1 MVNIVILVLV
11 TTNVIEMGR
20 TIVDGYED
28 DFEGLDDFED
38 FVDSEDHTDTL
49 NRFCELFIFR
59 IIFYKFENIL
69 YLANI
74 NKVMPYISCNCNSS

>member
-1 MVNIVILVLV
+1 MVNIVVLILV
-11 TTNVIEMGR
+11 TTNVIVRGR

-59 IIFYKFENIL
+59 IIFDKFEHIL

-74 NKVMPYISCNCNSS
+74 NKLMPYISYNCNSS